1 MIFLINDDVA
11 CLEVKFIRRWILSH
25 GFWIT
30 DFKDYWISRIMDNT
44 ADLKVSILEMGPFGM
59 MFRRCDFRIGYYDSD
74 FHFDVFRK

>member
-11 CLEVKFIRRWILSH
+11 GLILRVK
-25 GFWIT
+25 G
-30 DFKDYWISRIMDNT
+30 
-44 ADLKVSILEMGPFGM
+44 MGPFGM